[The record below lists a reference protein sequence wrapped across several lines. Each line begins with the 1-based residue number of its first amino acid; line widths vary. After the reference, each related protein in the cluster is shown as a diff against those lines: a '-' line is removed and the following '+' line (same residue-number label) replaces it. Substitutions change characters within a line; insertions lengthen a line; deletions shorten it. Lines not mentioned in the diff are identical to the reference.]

1 VISPACLAGVARRP
15 FAAARLEKRARRAT
29 VAAVLTQL
37 VLTVIG
43 LDRPGLVEVLSQ
55 TILAHEANWE
65 ESRMARLAGRFAGLL
80 LVSVRPERAEAL
92 ERDLRALESRG
103 LNVMVE
109 RSAEERARAGYRRLS
124 LDLVGNDRTGIIRD
138 ISRALAEH
146 GVNVE
151 RLSTECAPAPMAGD
165 RLFRMTALLQSPTA
179 VQVDALR
186 HELESLANDLMVD
199 ITLADTGEARR

>member
-1 VISPACLAGVARRP
+1 
-15 FAAARLEKRARRAT
+15 
-29 VAAVLTQL
+29 
-37 VLTVIG
+37 VIG

-165 RLFRMTALLQSPTA
+165 RLFRMTALLQSPSA